1 MRNYKIYMRGLMELR
16 MIFFDKEVD
25 SKGMLK
31 KKIKDKWNSIYHLYD
46 KLIRNDFNIKLI
58 HKYDIKSCPYCNENY
73 IINRRKKKGKKYA
86 TAQIDHFIP
95 RDIIPVFSVSL
106 YNLVPCCSACN
117 HIKMTQIIGISPH
130 NHKYNFSHMKISY
143 IPKSSLWID
152 NSEDIDLEFI
162 YNEEDVEFKLQM
174 EKNLE
179 AMGIKSSYNAHSDYV
194 QEILKKAQIYGF
206 ETRTNLM
213 NDFPELFSSDEELL
227 RVVFGNYIETEDFLK
242 RPLSKLTQNLLL
254 ELGIIENV
262 Q

>member
-1 MRNYKIYMRGLMELR
+1 MYKR
-16 MIFFDKEVD
+16 
-25 SKGMLK
+25 
-31 KKIKDKWNSIYHLYD
+31 
-46 KLIRNDFNIKLI
+46 
-58 HKYDIKSCPYCNENY
+58 
-73 IINRRKKKGKKYA
+73 
-86 TAQIDHFIP
+86 Q
-95 RDIIPVFSVSL
+95 
-106 YNLVPCCSACN
+106 
-117 HIKMTQIIGISPH
+117 
-130 NHKYNFSHMKISY
+130 
-143 IPKSSLWID
+143 SLWID